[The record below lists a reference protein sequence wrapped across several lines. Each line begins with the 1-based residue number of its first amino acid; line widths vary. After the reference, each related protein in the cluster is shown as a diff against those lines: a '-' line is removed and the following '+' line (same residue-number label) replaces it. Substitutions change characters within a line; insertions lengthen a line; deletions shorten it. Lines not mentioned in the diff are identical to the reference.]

1 MFKENGILFSD
12 SFNLVPIERSLS
24 CEVQLGQGTIVSTH
38 GQDGQ

>member
-1 MFKENGILFSD
+1 MFKENGISFSD